1 MKRNNLL
8 YIVIL
13 IIVVTC
19 WSNSYGQN
27 TPNKVVA
34 GIPVNYDE
42 ALVGIYTL
50 SDALALLNSQTVKD
64 AKT

>member
-1 MKRNNLL
+1 
-8 YIVIL
+8 
-13 IIVVTC
+13 
-19 WSNSYGQN
+19 
-27 TPNKVVA
+27 
-34 GIPVNYDE
+34 VNYDE